1 MGHLSVR
8 RIVVVVLVAG
18 VAVLGFVALG
28 PAQLGGPA
36 RYAII
41 DGSSMNPKLT
51 DGDLAIV
58 RVEGELE
65 IGEIAL
71 YHDPRLEVDVLHR
84 IVRKD
89 GDRYV
94 MKGDN
99 NDYLDDARPTASE
112 LGGTL
117 WFSIPYLGSGI
128 EWLREPL
135 HAAIAVFV
143 FFAIAFAGGTGA
155 TKRRTRTR
163 PAVGILP
170 PGSQLD
176 GAVRGL
182 LTAAFVAVALFALL
196 AFAAFSR
203 PSTRAQAIDEAR
215 VHQGTLTYGAE
226 VEPSDV
232 YPEGVVKTGEAAFI
246 QLVPALDVAFA
257 YRFKADEA
265 SDLHG
270 DAAITAV
277 VSDGAGWLRR
287 VEVAPAE
294 EFTGPNVTVN
304 GTLDIEEL
312 AKIVHEMKSLTGSLT
327 TAFSVRIE
335 PTVDVSG
342 TVGSEAV
349 DDTFAPQ
356 MPFLMDDVSL
366 RVDASEDGSPAL
378 SAKQAE
384 PGTIEVPARLALG
397 SLGVGVD
404 QAQRLALLGLAISLL
419 LLVFAGVA
427 HTTRRSEGD
436 HSRIASLYGDRL
448 ISIARPPSVDSAR
461 VTDVADFDSL
471 ARVAEL
477 HDRIVVHWRRGD
489 GHVYLVDDGS
499 TVYRYS
505 TSPISPGPV
514 TTEIEDT
521 LVLPG

>member
-1 MGHLSVR
+1 MGHLSVK
-8 RIVVVVLVAG
+8 RIVVFVLVAA
-18 VAVLGFVALG
+18 VAVIGFVVLG

-41 DGSSMNPKLT
+41 DGSSMNPTLT

-58 RVEGELE
+58 RVEGDLE
-65 IGEIAL
+65 KGEIAL
-71 YHDPRLEVDVLHR
+71 YHDPRLGVDVLHR

-99 NDYLDDARPTASE
+99 NDYLDDARPTAAE

-128 EWLREPL
+128 EWLRQPL

-143 FFAIAFAGGTGA
+143 FFAIAFAGGGGA
-155 TKRRTRTR
+155 ATRRRTRTR
-163 PAVGILP
+163 QAVGIVP
-170 PGSQLD
+170 PGTQLD

-182 LTAAFVAVALFALL
+182 LTAAFVAVLLFAVL

-203 PSTRAQAIDEAR
+203 PSIRAQSVEEAR

-226 VEPSDV
+226 VDPSDV
-232 YPEGVVKTGEAAFI
+232 YPEGTVKSGEAAFI

-257 YRFKADEA
+257 YRFSADEA

-270 DAAITAV
+270 EAAITAV

-287 VEVAPAE
+287 IEVAPAK
-294 EFTGPNVTVN
+294 EFTGSNVIVN

-327 TAFSVRIE
+327 TAFSVRLE
-335 PTVDVSG
+335 PTVAVSG
-342 TVGSEAV
+342 TVGSEAL

-366 RVDASEDGSPAL
+366 RPDAPEDGSPAL

-384 PGTIEVPARLALG
+384 AGTIEVPARLALG
-397 SLGVGVD
+397 SLGLGVD

-427 HTTRRSEGD
+427 QVTRRSEGE
-436 HSRIASLYGDRL
+436 HGRIVSHYGDRM
-448 ISIARPPSVDSAR
+448 ISIARPPAIESTR
-461 VTDVADFDSL
+461 VTDVSDFDSL

-477 HDRIVVHWRRGD
+477 HDRIVIHWRRGD

-505 TSPISPGPV
+505 TSPLPSAVIA
-514 TTEIEDT
+514 ELEDT